1 METSSG
7 ISILSIA
14 LAAVIAGA
22 VLIIL
27 YHILKGMLKIAA
39 MIAAIAFL
47 YLGYLAFTGQGMPK
61 DAGDLIKQI
70 RERSSSICEYA
81 GEILVGTKGK

>member
-1 METSSG
+1 MESSSG
-7 ISILSIA
+7 ISLFSIA
-14 LAAVIAGA
+14 LAVIMLGA
-22 VLIIL
+22 VLIML

-39 MIAAIAFL
+39 MIAAIVIL

-70 RERSSSICEYA
+70 KERSSSICESA
-81 GEILVGTKGK
+81 EQILGKTKVK